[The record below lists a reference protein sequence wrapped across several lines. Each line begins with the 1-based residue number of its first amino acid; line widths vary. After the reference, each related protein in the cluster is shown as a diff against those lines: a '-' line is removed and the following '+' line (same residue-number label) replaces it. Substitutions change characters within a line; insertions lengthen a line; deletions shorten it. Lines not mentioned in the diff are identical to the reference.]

1 MHITEDILCRILNN
15 DKPSK
20 ISILNWYVKNDIID
34 VGDSHT
40 SELSRL
46 HVTYQKRNRIFN
58 RTFVLKEPSAH
69 PLYKAGLNYGI
80 YSRECL
86 VYTHVLEE
94 MYQLDGDRMSPKLYY
109 ADNKDSLLLK
119 DLSLAGYKLEDR
131 TKQLDFDQC
140 TLALKTLAK
149 FHALSIKL
157 KQSSKIPSE
166 MEQLTWMKRL
176 RDPEDMVYTLINN
189 AADQF
194 FINMDPHI
202 TEQFPSMKNTAMTC
216 YREVPHENFSFCV
229 LNHGDFWNGNI
240 MFKSD
245 KYGNVK
251 KVKFVDFQQCLW
263 TSPAYDILSF
273 VLCSMQFDV
282 YLNHFDIL
290 LNTYVTTLNKILK
303 YLRCDR
309 CEKETIRNDMKK
321 MAGFGMMVLLCLLP
335 EFISSRE
342 DPLDYRLVP
351 IGEKNVNFDALN
363 KIYAN
368 EVYLEKLKKWLQRY
382 IEKGYF

>member
-20 ISILNWYVKNDIID
+20 ISILNRYIKNDIVD

-46 HVTYQKRNRIFN
+46 HVVYQKKNRIFN
-58 RTFVLKEPSAH
+58 RTFVLKVPSAH
-69 PLYKAGLNYGI
+69 PLYKIALNYGI
-80 YSRECL
+80 YSREYL
-86 VYTHVLEE
+86 VYTRVLEE
-94 MYQLDGDRMSPKLYY
+94 MYKLDGDRMSPRLYY

-119 DLSLAGYKLEDR
+119 DLSLSGYKLEDR

-176 RDPEDMVYTLINN
+176 RDPDDMVYALLNN
-189 AADQF
+189 SANQF
-194 FINMDPHI
+194 YINMDPHI
-202 TEQFPSMKNTAMTC
+202 TKQFPSMKDTAMTS
-216 YREVPHENFSFCV
+216 YRDILHENFSFCV

-240 MFKSD
+240 MFKFD

-251 KVKFVDFQQCLW
+251 KVKFVDFQQSLW
-263 TSPAYDILSF
+263 TSPAYDMLQF
-273 VLCSMQFDV
+273 VICSMQFDV
-282 YLNHFDIL
+282 YVNYFDIL
-290 LNTYVTTLNKILK
+290 LDTYVTTLNRILK
-303 YLRCDR
+303 HLRCGQCD
-309 CEKETIRNDMKK
+309 KETIKNDMKK
-321 MAGFGMMVLLCLLP
+321 MSPFGFMVLLCLLP

-351 IGEKNVNFDALN
+351 IGEKSINFEALN

-368 EVYLEKLKKWLQRY
+368 ELYLEVLKKWLQRY
-382 IEKGYF
+382 IEKGHF